1 MAVPWFDDPN
11 HFGAWCGAALGVLG
25 GLIGTLSGVTGS
37 LAARGIGRRVV
48 LPIWWTS
55 AALGALLLVTGLIAL
70 IGGQPYG
77 IWYPLTLGGSVIAVI
92 EGALL
97 PTIYRRYREADERRL
112 AAAELRGGSAPAL
125 PEAKP
130 PPGIQRHPV
139 LLSGILLTVL
149 PALMLV
155 QHVGGK
161 SDIWWTPVTMAPT
174 IAEARDRAEIY
185 LGDRLLSE
193 EVASGHL
200 QRVTDSG
207 TVAVRPADLRVRFNN
222 WDRVRAARLP
232 LIGLDSGLLG
242 IGLAFLAIGSLR
254 AFRATRSENWS

>member
-25 GLIGTLSGVTGS
+25 GVIGTLSGVTGAM
-37 LAARGIGRRVV
+37 AARGIGRRVV

-55 AALGALLLVTGLIAL
+55 AALGVLLLAAGLVAL
-70 IGGQPYG
+70 VGGQPYA
-77 IWYPLTLGGSVIAVI
+77 IWYPLMLGGSVIAVV

-97 PTIYRRYREADERRL
+97 PTIYRRYRDAEERQL
-112 AAAELRGGSAPAL
+112 AAAELRGGSASALLEARPA
-125 PEAKP
+125 
-130 PPGIQRHPV
+130 PGTQRQPV
-139 LLSGILLTVL
+139 LLVGILLTVL

-155 QHVGGK
+155 QHVGGT
-161 SDIWWTPVTMAPT
+161 SDIWWTPLTMAPT
-174 IAEARDRAEIY
+174 IADARDRAEIY
-185 LGDRLLSE
+185 VGDRPLSE

-232 LIGLDSGLLG
+232 LIAFDAGLLG
-242 IGLAFLAIGSLR
+242 IGLALLGIAGLR
-254 AFRATRSENWS
+254 AFRATRSENS